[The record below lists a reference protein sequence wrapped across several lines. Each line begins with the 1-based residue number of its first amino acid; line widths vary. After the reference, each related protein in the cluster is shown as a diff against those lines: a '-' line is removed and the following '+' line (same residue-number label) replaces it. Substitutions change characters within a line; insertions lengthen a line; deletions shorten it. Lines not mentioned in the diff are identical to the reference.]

1 MPAQT
6 AGEAGI
12 NSNVTPT
19 NPSNLPPTSQTNV
32 ATASSGNPVQVFAQ
46 LDRGSKGYLSQP
58 DVASHP
64 FLANNFQRCD
74 VNSDGA

>member
-1 MPAQT
+1 
-6 AGEAGI
+6 
-12 NSNVTPT
+12 
-19 NPSNLPPTSQTNV
+19 
-32 ATASSGNPVQVFAQ
+32 VFGQ

-74 VNSDGA
+74 VNSDGRLTPDEVSACMGNASRQ